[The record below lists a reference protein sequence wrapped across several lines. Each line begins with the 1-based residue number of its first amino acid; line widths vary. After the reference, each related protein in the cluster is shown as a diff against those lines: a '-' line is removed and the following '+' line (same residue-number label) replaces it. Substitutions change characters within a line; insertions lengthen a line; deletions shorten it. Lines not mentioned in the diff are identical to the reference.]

1 MLPRFIRPLLTCA
14 VVAASTVPMAPA
26 EALTSIAVRLKAEA
40 GSDFSRYR
48 LRVNGKVVA
57 DRVVKESHWTDENFV
72 VETLDA
78 DKQNRVSIEHY
89 FDTPSRALYVDRITV
104 DGTAVSASSGV
115 QDVGPQDGRFL
126 RRGAKAGH
134 FPWNGILTVSLPSE
148 AFGSGHPDES
158 GGVAAGNPSGSV
170 QTVAS
175 GGSTYFRPPMPLS
188 KLRIYNI
195 KPSGIQR
202 VTGGANEDLLLVS
215 PNGEING
222 KFQIDVRGFR
232 GVYWIGASFNPRPLG
247 HLITPR
253 GKKVDGVGSL
263 VRIQT
268 HANAAG
274 RPFIYLDRMRLKTDH
289 ITFGDFLQLGGAARH
304 GDWGDWPDVY
314 RCRIKA
320 DPLFGWSSYH
330 GGSFSRHV
338 SHSDFTKFERGGVRH
353 SYAARI
359 DVKWGYQTE
368 FVLPS
373 WASGKSAYNG
383 PDGKGTAQYWDYAA
397 RAVTNPAI
405 GSVSR
410 PKNFFLARGDS
421 EILAGKHITY
431 TFNTNGKGVYSVPVG
446 GRGSA
451 IPTVNPGGGKF
462 APRESGA
469 HLTWPAGSRH
479 PLVKGRL
486 VNGAKTGV
494 PTMVNEGETGFR
506 HRVTNR
512 SQLINAIRS
521 GCR

>member
-158 GGVAAGNPSGSV
+158 EGGAAGNPSGSV

-222 KFQIDVRGFR
+222 KFQIDV
-232 GVYWIGASFNPRPLG
+232 
-247 HLITPR
+247 HL
-253 GKKVDGVGSL
+253 SM
-263 VRIQT
+263 
-268 HANAAG
+268 
-274 RPFIYLDRMRLKTDH
+274 Y
-289 ITFGDFLQLGGAARH
+289 
-304 GDWGDWPDVY
+304 
-314 RCRIKA
+314 
-320 DPLFGWSSYH
+320 
-330 GGSFSRHV
+330 
-338 SHSDFTKFERGGVRH
+338 
-353 SYAARI
+353 I
-359 DVKWGYQTE
+359 D
-368 FVLPS
+368 
-373 WASGKSAYNG
+373 
-383 PDGKGTAQYWDYAA
+383 
-397 RAVTNPAI
+397 
-405 GSVSR
+405 
-410 PKNFFLARGDS
+410 
-421 EILAGKHITY
+421 
-431 TFNTNGKGVYSVPVG
+431 
-446 GRGSA
+446 
-451 IPTVNPGGGKF
+451 
-462 APRESGA
+462 
-469 HLTWPAGSRH
+469 
-479 PLVKGRL
+479 
-486 VNGAKTGV
+486 
-494 PTMVNEGETGFR
+494 
-506 HRVTNR
+506 
-512 SQLINAIRS
+512 
-521 GCR
+521 